1 MSSPGRPSSQWW
13 LDRNEASLRLLL
25 VNGSGGWIWPEE
37 RERARQGYAVPCTW
51 NPHSLPPTCGSGF
64 LVRTAMATGV
74 VNGLVGSIVGI
85 RVPEMSSSSAPSNGG
100 VHEEPGGQGSRSST
114 VHVPSTD

>member
-1 MSSPGRPSSQWW
+1 MSSPGQPSSQWW

-25 VNGSGGWIWPEE
+25 VNGSGGRIWPDE
-37 RERARQGYAVPCTW
+37 RERARQGYAVHPA
-51 NPHSLPPTCGSGF
+51 TCGSGS

-74 VNGLVGSIVGI
+74 VNGLVGSIVGT

-100 VHEEPGGQGSRSST
+100 VHEEPDGQGSRSST
-114 VHVPSTD
+114 VRVGQ